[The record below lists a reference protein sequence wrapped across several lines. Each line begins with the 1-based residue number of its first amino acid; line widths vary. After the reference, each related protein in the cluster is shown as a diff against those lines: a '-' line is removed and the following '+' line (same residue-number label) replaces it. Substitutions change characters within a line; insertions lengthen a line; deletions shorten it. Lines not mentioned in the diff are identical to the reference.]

1 MEKTDIKF
9 QRVCVMNN
17 QVIYNYKKTQRIMQ
31 VLGKPRI
38 SDLEK
43 YNQLI
48 IVIPKK
54 ESKSIW
60 NLIPQGKKIK
70 ELIKN
75 YSKGSSPA
83 ITSRLKNTKQ
93 TSLHIGLLDSELHAF
108 DRLAFS
114 RDMIK
119 SVTQE
124 KAGSLAIWVL
134 GFEADFQKKY
144 TEEIL
149 SAALVGQFIL
159 PTFKSKSPTQKITS
173 ISLIGHH
180 KKIITKGI
188 VAESDGNNLT
198 RWLTA
203 LPSNKLDAVSY
214 INLIEQMSND
224 FNWEIDI
231 FRSDDLKKMEAGA
244 FLAVSQG
251 NDNDSAAIV
260 KLKYKPSSIE
270 DPKLISLIGKGI
282 IFDTGGTNLKPFNSM
297 LEMHIDMNGSA
308 VALGSLLAITK
319 QKLPIEVDCWL
330 AITENRTGPLAYK
343 SQDVVKAANGKT
355 IQTIHTDAEGRMV
368 LADTLYFAGQEKP
381 DFMIDF
387 ATLTGTCVSA
397 LTNNY
402 SGVFTNQRH
411 MQTILK
417 EIGEDCGERV
427 WPFPIGS
434 EFLVKLRSET
444 ADLMQCAPAGG
455 GDHIL
460 AATFLN
466 EFVEEDIPWVHIDLS
481 SANSTGGLAHV
492 PTKITGF
499 GVRYLLN
506 ILKDKRI
513 LDNNTSKSL

>member
-1 MEKTDIKF
+1 
-9 QRVCVMNN
+9 
-17 QVIYNYKKTQRIMQ
+17 
-31 VLGKPRI
+31 
-38 SDLEK
+38 
-43 YNQLI
+43 
-48 IVIPKK
+48 
-54 ESKSIW
+54 
-60 NLIPQGKKIK
+60 
-70 ELIKN
+70 
-75 YSKGSSPA
+75 
-83 ITSRLKNTKQ
+83 
-93 TSLHIGLLDSELHAF
+93 
-108 DRLAFS
+108 
-114 RDMIK
+114 
-119 SVTQE
+119 
-124 KAGSLAIWVL
+124 
-134 GFEADFQKKY
+134 
-144 TEEIL
+144 
-149 SAALVGQFIL
+149 
-159 PTFKSKSPTQKITS
+159 
-173 ISLIGHH
+173 
-180 KKIITKGI
+180 
-188 VAESDGNNLT
+188 
-198 RWLTA
+198 
-203 LPSNKLDAVSY
+203 
-214 INLIEQMSND
+214 
-224 FNWEIDI
+224 
-231 FRSDDLKKMEAGA
+231 
-244 FLAVSQG
+244 
-251 NDNDSAAIV
+251 
-260 KLKYKPSSIE
+260 
-270 DPKLISLIGKGI
+270 
-282 IFDTGGTNLKPFNSM
+282 M

-481 SANSTGGLAHV
+481 SATNTGGLAHV

-506 ILKDKRI
+506 ILKDSRI
-513 LDNNTSKSL
+513 LNNNKSKSL